1 MLIAGL
7 CASEADAAGPVEVRT
22 LAPIEAGRWWTVN
35 DDVMG
40 GRSRGAFSV
49 LAGILSF
56 EGALDNVGGGF
67 ASVRSL
73 AEPANLDGFTGVR
86 LVVRGDGRRYRVRLT
101 TAETRTA
108 RVAPAFWADFDTR
121 ASPRDAWQVVEIP
134 FDRFTLRWRG
144 RRVQGPPL
152 KTDAVGGL
160 GLMIADRKDAPF
172 RLEVARI
179 EAYRPAPQLSAYA
192 WSARPLVVVA
202 DGPGDPRLLR
212 QLARV
217 ATHRAGFDE
226 RQMALV
232 VVDRA
237 GPASSALRTAVE
249 APGEG
254 FAVRLVGKDGGVKA
268 ATAEAASLRELF
280 ARIDAMPMRQAEV
293 QAAEQR

>member
-7 CASEADAAGPVEVRT
+7 CAADADAAGPVEVRT

-73 AEPANLDGFTGVR
+73 AEPTDLDGFAGIR

-121 ASPRDAWQVVEIP
+121 PSTRNAWQVVEIP
-134 FDRFTLRWRG
+134 FERFTLRWRG
-144 RRVQGPPL
+144 RRVHGPPL
-152 KTDAVGGL
+152 NTGAVGGL
-160 GLMIADRKDAPF
+160 GLMIADRGDAPF

-179 EAYRPAPQLSAYA
+179 EAYRPARPLGAYA
-192 WSARPLVVVA
+192 WKARPLVVTA
-202 DGPGDPRLLR
+202 EGPGDPRLLR
-212 QLARV
+212 QLARIAADRV
-217 ATHRAGFDE
+217 GFDA
-226 RQMALV
+226 RQMVLI
-232 VVDRA
+232 VVDRG
-237 GPASSALRTAVE
+237 GPASNALRTATQ
-249 APGEG
+249 APDAG
-254 FAVRLVGKDGGVKA
+254 FAVRLVGKDGGVKT
-268 ATAEAASLRELF
+268 ATAEAVKLPELF

-293 QAAEQR
+293 QAAEER